1 MKNVCKM
8 TGRLKGDLLLAG
20 EAWKTV
26 LHGKRTVEDP
36 DRDLL
41 RAVVVFSARVLFLT

>member
-1 MKNVCKM
+1 MKNVCKI
-8 TGRLKGDLLLAG
+8 TGRLKGDLLLSG

-36 DRDLL
+36 DRYLL
-41 RAVVVFSARVLFLT
+41 RAAVVFSARESSF